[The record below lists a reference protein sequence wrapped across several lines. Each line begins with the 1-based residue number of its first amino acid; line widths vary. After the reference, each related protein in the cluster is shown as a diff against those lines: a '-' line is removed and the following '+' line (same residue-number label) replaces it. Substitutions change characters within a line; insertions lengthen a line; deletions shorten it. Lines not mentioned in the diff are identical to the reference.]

1 MILSLALAAVTLVL
15 YSPVGRHPFVAY
27 DDQDYVYSNPHVTAG
42 LTWDTLTWAVT
53 ATEASNWH
61 PVTWLSH
68 ALDCQFFGLNPSGH
82 HWMSAALH
90 ALNAVLLFLLLWRA
104 TGATWRSLLVAA
116 LFALHPLNV
125 ESVAWVAERKN
136 VLSTLFFLLALGAY
150 GWYARKP
157 GVRRYLVLVVL
168 FALGLASKPM
178 VITLPFVLMLLD
190 YWPLRRIESWSEPSA
205 VLPVPQRRIVPL
217 LLEKL
222 PLLALS
228 AGSALLTMV
237 AQTESVIP
245 TEALPLGVRLETSV
259 YAYGM
264 YLWKAVWPA
273 HLALIYPH
281 PGRTLPLWQ
290 LLASALLILVVS
302 MVAWK
307 QRSTR
312 PYLAVGWLWYLG
324 TAVPVIGLVQVGVQV
339 VADRY
344 AYLPLMGIFIV
355 VVWEVCALAD
365 RLRLGVAPRAVAASL
380 ILAALA
386 FTTWRQIGYWQS
398 TRDLWSHALLVT
410 TNNTMAESYLANVL
424 FGEGRYQE
432 GMAHLRNYAR
442 LEPLDPGAH
451 ARVAAD
457 FQDHGQLPEAIK
469 EYEAAIRAAA
479 VLNAHAQ
486 PGMGQDVLAMTY
498 ANLGLAYAQLGDE
511 AHARDNVR
519 RALETDSNAIVRM
532 VEGLSQYLPAHPT
545 AQGYQRLGLILS
557 LTGRGQEAQQ
567 SFAQARQLD
576 PGLPLP
582 IAAEDRR

>member
-1 MILSLALAAVTLVL
+1 
-15 YSPVGRHPFVAY
+15 
-27 DDQDYVYSNPHVTAG
+27 
-42 LTWDTLTWAVT
+42 
-53 ATEASNWH
+53 
-61 PVTWLSH
+61 
-68 ALDCQFFGLNPSGH
+68 
-82 HWMSAALH
+82 
-90 ALNAVLLFLLLWRA
+90 
-104 TGATWRSLLVAA
+104 
-116 LFALHPLNV
+116 
-125 ESVAWVAERKN
+125 
-136 VLSTLFFLLALGAY
+136 
-150 GWYARKP
+150 
-157 GVRRYLVLVVL
+157 
-168 FALGLASKPM
+168 
-178 VITLPFVLMLLD
+178 
-190 YWPLRRIESWSEPSA
+190 
-205 VLPVPQRRIVPL
+205 
-217 LLEKL
+217 
-222 PLLALS
+222 
-228 AGSALLTMV
+228 
-237 AQTESVIP
+237 
-245 TEALPLGVRLETSV
+245 
-259 YAYGM
+259 
-264 YLWKAVWPA
+264 
-273 HLALIYPH
+273 
-281 PGRTLPLWQ
+281 
-290 LLASALLILVVS
+290 
-302 MVAWK
+302 
-307 QRSTR
+307 
-312 PYLAVGWLWYLG
+312 
-324 TAVPVIGLVQVGVQV
+324 
-339 VADRY
+339 
-344 AYLPLMGIFIV
+344 
-355 VVWEVCALAD
+355 
-365 RLRLGVAPRAVAASL
+365 LGVAPRAVAASL